1 MTTASEV
8 LAQLAALAGEK
19 ETNSDN
25 ITTVTKFFG
34 ANGQAYCGY
43 SLWYAFKKA
52 GSALLSGCSNPAYV
66 PTIRAY
72 MDKQGWRVTNNASA
86 QAGDI
91 FVYGS
96 DQHVGFVYAPYS
108 GNTVI
113 TLEGNATV
121 YATLAQAKAST
132 AGSGS
137 FEGIGYKKRYLNS
150 SYKVYRPS
158 YDGAT
163 ATSTTTTTTSGDNT
177 HIKQFQTW
185 LNTNYKTG
193 LTVDGSFGRLT
204 RVGAVKALQTYL
216 NSSCKAGLVV
226 DGSFG
231 SLTKASL
238 RGRAIK
244 QGATGDLVYILQG
257 LLYCRGYDPGGLDG
271 EFGSK
276 TLAAVKKFQSAKG
289 LTADGVAGA
298 DTFASLCAA

>member
-1 MTTASEV
+1 MATAKEV
-8 LAQLAALAGEK
+8 LAALAALAGER
-19 ETNSDN
+19 ETNSNN
-25 ITTVTKFFG
+25 ITTVTKYFN

-43 SLWYAFKKA
+43 SIWYAMRKA
-52 GSALLSGCSNPAYV
+52 GSNLLSGCSNPAYV
-66 PTIRAY
+66 PTIRAF
-72 MDKQGWRVTNNASA
+72 MDKQGWRVTDNAKA

-96 DQHVGFVYAPYS
+96 DQHVGFVYEPYS
-108 GNTVI
+108 GATVI

-121 YATLAQAKAST
+121 YATLAQAIAST

-150 SYKVYRPS
+150 SYKVYHPT

-163 ATSTTTTTTSGDNT
+163 TTTNIGDNAY
-177 HIKQFQTW
+177 IKQFQTW

-216 NSSCKAGLVV
+216 NSSCQARLTV
-226 DGSFG
+226 DGVYGTLTASWLRKNSVIKG
-231 SLTKASL
+231 S
-238 RGRAIK
+238 RGDI
-244 QGATGDLVYILQG
+244 VYILQG
-257 LLYCRGYDPGGLDG
+257 LLYCRGYDPGGFDG
-271 EFGSK
+271 IFGAG

-289 LTADGVAGA
+289 LSADGEAGA
-298 DTFASLCAA
+298 DTFSALCAA

>member
-1 MTTASEV
+1 METAKEV

-19 ETNSDN
+19 ETNGN
-25 ITTVTKFFG
+25 NVTTVTKFFN

-52 GSALLSGCSNPAYV
+52 GSNLLSGCSNPAYV
-66 PTIRAY
+66 PTIRAF
-72 MDKQGWRVTNNASA
+72 MDKQGWRVSDNSKA

-96 DQHVGFVYAPYS
+96 DQHVGFVYEPYS
-108 GNTVI
+108 GLTAI

-132 AGSGS
+132 SGSGY
-137 FEGIGYKKRYLNS
+137 FEGIGFKKRYLNDS
-150 SYKVYRPS
+150 SFKIYRPA

-163 ATSTTTTTTSGDNT
+163 STSTTITSGDNT

-193 LTVDGSFGRLT
+193 LAVDGSFGRLT

-216 NSSCKAGLVV
+216 NSSCQAGLTV
-226 DGSFG
+226 DGVYGTLTASWLRKNSVIKG
-231 SLTKASL
+231 S
-238 RGRAIK
+238 RGDI
-244 QGATGDLVYILQG
+244 VYILQG
-257 LLYCRGYDPGGLDG
+257 LLYCRGYDPGGFDG
-271 EFGSK
+271 IFGYN
-276 TLAAVKKFQSAKG
+276 TLTAVKKFQSAKG
-289 LTADGVAGA
+289 LTADGEAGA
-298 DTFASLCAA
+298 DTFSALCA

>member
-1 MTTASEV
+1 MATASEV

-19 ETNSDN
+19 EKTSSG
-25 ITTVTKFFG
+25 TVGSGNYISVNKPYG
-34 ANGQAYCGY
+34 LQGQAYCGT
-43 SLWYAFKKA
+43 SLRYAFEQA
-52 GSALLSGCSNPAYV
+52 GSTLLKGCTNPHYV
-66 PTIRAY
+66 PTLRQY

-108 GNTVI
+108 GATVI

-150 SYKVYRPS
+150 SYKVYRPT

-163 ATSTTTTTTSGDNT
+163 ATTTTNGGISSTGVTA
-177 HIKQFQTW
+177 FQKW
-185 LNTNYKTG
+185 LGVTA
-193 LTVDGSFGRLT
+193 DGVYGPVT
-204 RVGAVKALQTYL
+204 KKAAVKALQKAL
-216 NSSCKAGLVV
+216 NSGYSAALTV
-226 DGSFG
+226 DGVYG
-231 SLTKASL
+231 ALTKAALAKHPVKS
-238 RGRAIK
+238 
-244 QGATGDLVYILQG
+244 GATGDLVYILQG
-257 LLYCRGYDPGGLDG
+257 LLYCRGYDPGGFDG
-271 EFGSK
+271 IFGAS

-289 LTADGVAGA
+289 LTVDGEAGA
-298 DTFASLCAA
+298 DTFSALCAA

>member
-1 MTTASEV
+1 MATASEV

-19 ETNSDN
+19 ETNSNN

-43 SLWYAFKKA
+43 SIWYAMKKA

-66 PTIRAY
+66 PTIRAF
-72 MDKQGWRVTNNASA
+72 MDSKGWRVTDNAKA

-113 TLEGNATV
+113 TLEGNSTV

-150 SYKVYRPS
+150 SYKVYRPT

-163 ATSTTTTTTSGDNT
+163 ATTTMTSGT
-177 HIKQFQTW
+177 SSTGVTAFQKW
-185 LNTNYKTG
+185 LGVTA
-193 LTVDGSFGRLT
+193 DGVYGPVT
-204 RVGAVKALQTYL
+204 KKAAVKALQKAL
-216 NSSCKAGLVV
+216 NSGYSAALTV
-226 DGSFG
+226 DGAYG
-231 SLTKASL
+231 ALTKAALTKHPVKS
-238 RGRAIK
+238 
-244 QGATGDLVYILQG
+244 GATGDLVYVLQG
-257 LLYCRGYDPGGLDG
+257 LLYGAGYDPGSIDG

-289 LTADGVAGA
+289 LTVDGVAGA
-298 DTFASLCAA
+298 DTFSALCAA

>member
-1 MTTASEV
+1 MATASEV
-8 LAQLAALAGEK
+8 LAHLAALAGEK
-19 ETNSDN
+19 ETNSNN

-43 SLWYAFKKA
+43 SIWYAMKKA

-66 PTIRAY
+66 PTIRKY
-72 MDKQGWRVTNNASA
+72 MDDKGWRVTNNASA

-137 FEGIGYKKRYLNS
+137 FEGIGFKKRYLNS

-163 ATSTTTTTTSGDNT
+163 STSTTTTSGDNT

-216 NSSCKAGLVV
+216 NSSCKAGLAV
-226 DGSFG
+226 DGVYGTLTAAWLRKNSVIKG
-231 SLTKASL
+231 S
-238 RGRAIK
+238 RGDI
-244 QGATGDLVYILQG
+244 VYILQG
-257 LLYCRGYDPGGLDG
+257 LLYCRGYDPGGFDG
-271 EFGSK
+271 IFGAS
-276 TLAAVKKFQSAKG
+276 TLAAVKKFQTAKG
-289 LTADGVAGA
+289 LTVDGEAGA
-298 DTFASLCAA
+298 DTFAALCAA